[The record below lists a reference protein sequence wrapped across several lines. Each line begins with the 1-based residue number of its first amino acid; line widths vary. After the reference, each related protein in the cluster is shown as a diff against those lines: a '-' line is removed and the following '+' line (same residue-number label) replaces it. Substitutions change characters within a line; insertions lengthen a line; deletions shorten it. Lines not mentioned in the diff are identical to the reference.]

1 VGIDQRA
8 RVEGF
13 GGENR
18 KPSRGGLVLAN
29 TTWRVVNLGVMDTF
43 WVGYTGVEKLGGKDR
58 PGRKGGCIG
67 LTTQN
72 RAAGAQ
78 FLRMKRGGLGFG

>member
-1 VGIDQRA
+1 VGIDRCA
-8 RVEGF
+8 REGGF
-13 GGENR
+13 GGGNQ
-18 KPSRGGLVLAN
+18 KLSRWGLVLAN
-29 TTWRVVNLGVMDTF
+29 ATWRVVNLGVMDTF
-43 WVGYTGVEKLGGKDR
+43 GVGYTGVEKLGGKDR